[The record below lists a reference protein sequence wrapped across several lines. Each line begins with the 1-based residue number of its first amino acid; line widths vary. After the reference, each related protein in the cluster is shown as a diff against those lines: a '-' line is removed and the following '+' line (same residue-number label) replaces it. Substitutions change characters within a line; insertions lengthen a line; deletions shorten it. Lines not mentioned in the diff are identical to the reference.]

1 MWYFL
6 FALFRFLADLINV
19 RFLIFLGVY
28 QILGNL
34 SLGLQEAEKLSESG
48 GKNHE
53 IISRGTD
60 FRAQTK
66 KRYFISIQI
75 LKFSSIFNLILQV
88 TLTQTQRISVDSV
101 APIHSISRPTPI
113 TKKNSLFTDERSCKV
128 KSLVDSIPNRFL
140 KFLLRCRK
148 EQLHT
153 RLNVFRRFW
162 ICHKASQC
170 AKVGHIQDLFLA
182 PIQFSLFAFIKA
194 WLMLIQNN
202 SNCWIETT
210 QIEIEESLQYKFY
223 NSSGDLSIRSF

>member
-113 TKKNSLFTDERSCKV
+113 TKKPRKNKSLLTDERSCKV
-128 KSLVDSIPNRFL
+128 KSFVDSIPSRFL
-140 KFLLRCRK
+140 KFTSRCWK

-153 RLNVFRRFW
+153 GLNVFRRF
-162 ICHKASQC
+162 
-170 AKVGHIQDLFLA
+170 
-182 PIQFSLFAFIKA
+182 
-194 WLMLIQNN
+194 
-202 SNCWIETT
+202 
-210 QIEIEESLQYKFY
+210 
-223 NSSGDLSIRSF
+223 